1 MSLSAERNMNNKTLV
16 QKLLNLGFFDSHLP
30 EVRKSLYTKRTFSKD
45 LRHYISEKNSANLL
59 KLLTK
64 KSKNYIENEKKWKN
78 NNSFNLY
85 ELNSHNED
93 KFNVEVIKILKSLKN
108 FEGDLKL
115 EKLKKDNEHFIELF
129 DNYKAI
135 RKKENI
141 LRNTK
146 ILHDL
151 SLNYKSDRYFS
162 FDINIDVLK
171 DSPLSTTKFDELRLY
186 YILNRERF
194 KNKSNEK
201 SLNTN
206 KNNIS
211 KEPIIWDEDQMDNL
225 KEIKYLKR
233 INRITKN
240 KLLKGTFLSNDSF
253 ELSNDLK
260 NRKYQNYI
268 KNKEERIKLKLD
280 IENDKQEINK
290 LKKTIED
297 TFGKK
302 HKYKRFPYFNPNNLN
317 YMKNIPL
324 KLNSPKNADIKG
336 QTFFVN
342 KNELIKSP
350 KIKDFSSTITK
361 DSLFKSN
368 SYNTLK
374 DFNEFKDKNFSTY
387 IKDSPNNIYQEST
400 YYSNS
405 TNNKTF
411 LNKNNFNNLNNLKN
425 FSRKINK
432 NNTTKFESFNS
443 SYSLKGNSLN
453 QKNEKKN
460 TTIHKL
466 GVKYSSILEEK
477 EKNSTVNIY
486 SICKNMENKKFSRNR
501 MEYLEKINKYIK
513 SKKFKYLSINKEN
526 KIKNTFTFFH
536 NIKDKI
542 KNEQVKINFRNLNK
556 EQKDEFKQKL
566 KYIDILDSNLVKKEN
581 ELLINILKK
590 N

>member
-1 MSLSAERNMNNKTLV
+1 
-16 QKLLNLGFFDSHLP
+16 
-30 EVRKSLYTKRTFSKD
+30 
-45 LRHYISEKNSANLL
+45 
-59 KLLTK
+59 
-64 KSKNYIENEKKWKN
+64 
-78 NNSFNLY
+78 
-85 ELNSHNED
+85 
-93 KFNVEVIKILKSLKN
+93 
-108 FEGDLKL
+108 
-115 EKLKKDNEHFIELF
+115 
-129 DNYKAI
+129 
-135 RKKENI
+135 
-141 LRNTK
+141 
-146 ILHDL
+146 
-151 SLNYKSDRYFS
+151 
-162 FDINIDVLK
+162 
-171 DSPLSTTKFDELRLY
+171 
-186 YILNRERF
+186 
-194 KNKSNEK
+194 
-201 SLNTN
+201 
-206 KNNIS
+206 
-211 KEPIIWDEDQMDNL
+211 
-225 KEIKYLKR
+225 
-233 INRITKN
+233 
-240 KLLKGTFLSNDSF
+240 
-253 ELSNDLK
+253 
-260 NRKYQNYI
+260 
-268 KNKEERIKLKLD
+268 
-280 IENDKQEINK
+280 
-290 LKKTIED
+290 
-297 TFGKK
+297 
-302 HKYKRFPYFNPNNLN
+302 
-317 YMKNIPL
+317 MKNIPL

-350 KIKDFSSTITK
+350 KIKNFSSTITK

-405 TNNKTF
+405 INNKTF

-466 GVKYSSILEEK
+466 GVKYSSILEDK

>member
-1 MSLSAERNMNNKTLV
+1 
-16 QKLLNLGFFDSHLP
+16 
-30 EVRKSLYTKRTFSKD
+30 
-45 LRHYISEKNSANLL
+45 
-59 KLLTK
+59 
-64 KSKNYIENEKKWKN
+64 
-78 NNSFNLY
+78 
-85 ELNSHNED
+85 
-93 KFNVEVIKILKSLKN
+93 
-108 FEGDLKL
+108 
-115 EKLKKDNEHFIELF
+115 
-129 DNYKAI
+129 
-135 RKKENI
+135 
-141 LRNTK
+141 
-146 ILHDL
+146 
-151 SLNYKSDRYFS
+151 
-162 FDINIDVLK
+162 
-171 DSPLSTTKFDELRLY
+171 
-186 YILNRERF
+186 
-194 KNKSNEK
+194 
-201 SLNTN
+201 
-206 KNNIS
+206 
-211 KEPIIWDEDQMDNL
+211 MDNL

-240 KLLKGTFLSNDSF
+240 KMLKGTFLSNNSF

-260 NRKYQNYI
+260 NRKHQNYI

-302 HKYKRFPYFNPNNLN
+302 HKYKHFPYFNPNNLN